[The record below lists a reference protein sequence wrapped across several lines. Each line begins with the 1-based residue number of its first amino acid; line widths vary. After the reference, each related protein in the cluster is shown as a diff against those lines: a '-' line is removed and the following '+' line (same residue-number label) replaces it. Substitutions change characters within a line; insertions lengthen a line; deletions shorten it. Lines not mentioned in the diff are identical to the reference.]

1 MDTLTDQQLTLLGD
15 RLREMRDALRTQLDS
30 GKKTT
35 DVVTLDQSLVGR
47 LSRMDAMQQQQMA
60 ISTQKKAQQRLQRV
74 ELALAALDAGEYG
87 YCRQCDE
94 DIGFPRL
101 EAQPDTPLCFAC
113 QSRRDQQQ

>member
-1 MDTLTDQQLTLLGD
+1 MAMLTEQQLAQLAE
-15 RLREMRDALRTQLDS
+15 RLREMQEALRTQLSS
-30 GKKTT
+30 GKSAT
-35 DVVTLDQSLVGR
+35 DVVALDQSLVGR

-60 ISTQKKAQQRLQRV
+60 ISTRKKAQQRLQRV
-74 ELALAALDAGEYG
+74 ELALSALASGDYG

-113 QSRRDQQQ
+113 QTRRDQQQ

>member
-1 MDTLTDQQLTLLGD
+1 MTALTDQQLAELTA
-15 RLREMRDALRTQLDS
+15 RLQQMRAALRAQLAS
-30 GKKTT
+30 GKSAT
-35 DVVTLDQSLVGR
+35 DVVALDQSLVGR

-74 ELALAALDAGEYG
+74 ELALSALESGDYG

-113 QSRRDQQQ
+113 QTRRDQQQ